1 MGPLQSLARSVTDL
15 SFNFGGEVNWAT
27 LKSVDALYLQRP
39 ALPQHVQIIN
49 MAKDNNKPVWID
61 YDDDLFAVP
70 YCNKAHTTYHN
81 KSVQNDMT
89 MLIAKADI
97 VSVSTPVLQAK
108 LQSILKRIAAA
119 PQTERGLRL
128 DPSKVL
134 VVPNAYDTELMS
146 GMSER
151 EMQPNQNKIVAWR
164 GSATHDKDLWQVTP
178 QLASVVQNHLDWT
191 FNFIGEPFW
200 LAIETIQQSVEGIK
214 DTNLILTPTLDPA
227 QFLKM
232 LRVIAPSIM
241 IVPLEDNAFNRS
253 KSNIAWLEA
262 THAGAVTLAPD
273 FEEWRRPGVTT
284 YTDAEDFREKL
295 EMLVRGDVDLK
306 TLWRQSRDYILEY
319 LTVQKVNK
327 LRSQILRILC
337 P

>member
-1 MGPLQSLARSVTDL
+1 MLRRECPDL
-15 SFNFGGEVNWAT
+15 HLNFGGEVNWAT
-27 LKSVDALYLQRP
+27 LKCADVLFMQRP
-39 ALPQHVQIIN
+39 ALDHHVQMIN
-49 MAKDNNKPVWID
+49 MAQDNGKPVWID

-81 KSVQNDMT
+81 KTILNNMT
-89 MLIAKADI
+89 TMIAKADLI
-97 VSVSTPVLQAK
+97 SVSTDVLQAK

-119 PQTERGLRL
+119 PQNERGLRL

-146 GMSER
+146 GMTER
-151 EMQPNQNKIVAWR
+151 EMQPHQNKIVAWR
-164 GSATHDKDLWQVTP
+164 GSATHDKDLWQLTP
-178 QLASVVQNHLDWT
+178 ALGSVMQNHLDWT
-191 FNFIGEPFW
+191 YNFIGEPFW
-200 LAIETIQQSVEGIK
+200 LSIETLQQTVKGIA
-214 DTNLILTPTLDPA
+214 DSTIVLTPTLDPA

-232 LRVIAPSIM
+232 LRLVAPSIM
-241 IVPLEDNAFNRS
+241 IVPLEDSAFNRS

-273 FEEWRRPGVTT
+273 FEEWRRPGVTL
-284 YTDAEDFREKL
+284 YRSPEEFAEKL
-295 EMLVRGDVDLK
+295 EGLIRGDLDLK
-306 TLWRQSRDYILEY
+306 FLWRQSRDYILEY